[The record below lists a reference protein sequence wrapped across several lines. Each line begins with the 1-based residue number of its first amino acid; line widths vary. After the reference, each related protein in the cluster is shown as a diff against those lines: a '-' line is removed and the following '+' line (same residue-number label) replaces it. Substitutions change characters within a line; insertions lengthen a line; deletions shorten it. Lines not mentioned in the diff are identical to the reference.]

1 MPHEHHRALL
11 AYLPSPHAIGC
22 DSSGCCS
29 TILTKQHRSLHLLAR
44 IAASTTNGEDVAHHR
59 DLTSPLGTVPMSRQ
73 RRVVITAPIIA
84 LGAKCPRARIKVC
97 SHLSQIFPRR
107 YHLLPKLWLKYA
119 LYPPQQVQMLLIT
132 FIKLLYKKTLIKHL
146 HTSCPLFV
154 LQR

>member
-59 DLTSPLGTVPMSRQ
+59 DLTSPLVSATNCSDKNWYADNEMS
-73 RRVVITAPIIA
+73 TTHWN
-84 LGAKCPRARIKVC
+84 RIYPSLAGCV
-97 SHLSQIFPRR
+97 SHHLSGDALIGSVFKPTRIFGL
-107 YHLLPKLWLKYA
+107 YIKGKHLLTYA
-119 LYPPQQVQMLLIT
+119 ANWFSFFKAICGA
-132 FIKLLYKKTLIKHL
+132 H
-146 HTSCPLFV
+146 
-154 LQR
+154 